1 MFTITAVALQ
11 QVAGATQQVAG
22 ATQQVAGAAQPDFA
36 TMDGATVLEWAERV
50 RAAGLIRV
58 AHGDAGHWLRRGYQ
72 NESLLFWHREL
83 GFLFPSR
90 IASNA
95 GEVPPCFRVGNGPD
109 DFAPDHWAEA
119 VDGAAVFVSDAIVE
133 ELRAA
138 LQANLQA
145 AQPADLPA
153 APFRPSIKIR
163 GRVHPVVGLKPEHLA
178 EQFLWFDACTGECTC
193 GELRRW

>member
-1 MFTITAVALQ
+1 MFTITAAALQ
-11 QVAGATQQVAG
+11 QVAGAAS
-22 ATQQVAGAAQPDFA
+22 AQLDFA
-36 TMDGATVLEWAERV
+36 TMDGPTVLEWAERV

-90 IASNA
+90 IASDA

-109 DFAPDHWAEA
+109 EFAPDHWAEA
-119 VDGAAVFVSDAIVE
+119 VDGAAVFVSDAIAD

-138 LQANLQA
+138 QRATS
-145 AQPADLPA
+145 A
-153 APFRPSIKIR
+153 APFRPTIMIR
-163 GRVHPVVGLKPEHLA
+163 GRAHPVVGLKPEHLA

-193 GELRRW
+193 GELRR